1 MAQIT
6 LNSTGVASN
15 GSLVLQSNGTTT
27 AVTVDAA
34 QNVGVGVTP
43 SAWSGVKALQV
54 GSGACLVDFGSSNA
68 IFGSNFYNDGA
79 NKYINTDSASFYQQ
93 NNGAHAWASAASGTA
108 GNAITFT
115 QAMTL
120 DASGNLGVGT
130 TSPANKLD
138 VVASGDVAKFGNT
151 KKLFVST
158 DSAGFGLFSAASQAN
173 TGIYAS
179 DTSNFIYFATSSAE
193 RARIT
198 SGGDLLVGC
207 TASPTSNRT
216 IGFAAISNSTGG
228 IRLYQ
233 TANNSDW
240 AITATSGSI
249 VNFYSDNGALVYAG
263 TISVNGIVTTYG
275 SVSDYRLKENVQPM
289 TGALEKVQA
298 LNPVTYTFKDGGQVS
313 QGFIAHEL
321 QAVIPDAVTGTKDAT
336 REEQY
341 EVTPAVKDADGNVV
355 TEAVMGT
362 RTVPAY
368 QSVDTSFLVATL
380 TAAIQE
386 QQALITTLTDR
397 ITALEAK

>member
-1 MAQIT
+1 
-6 LNSTGVASN
+6 
-15 GSLVLQSNGTTT
+15 
-27 AVTVDAA
+27 
-34 QNVGVGVTP
+34 
-43 SAWSGVKALQV
+43 
-54 GSGACLVDFGSSNA
+54 
-68 IFGSNFYNDGA
+68 
-79 NKYINTDSASFYQQ
+79 
-93 NNGAHAWASAASGTA
+93 
-108 GNAITFT
+108 
-115 QAMTL
+115 
-120 DASGNLGVGT
+120 
-130 TSPANKLD
+130 
-138 VVASGDVAKFGNT
+138 
-151 KKLFVST
+151 
-158 DSAGFGLFSAASQAN
+158 
-173 TGIYAS
+173 
-179 DTSNFIYFATSSAE
+179 
-193 RARIT
+193 
-198 SGGDLLVGC
+198 VGC